1 MLESLVEVVVY
12 VVCCAILHA
21 DERASIAVL
30 TKKLPCVI
38 KYVEEIY

>member
-12 VVCCAILHA
+12 IVCCAILCVE
-21 DERASIAVL
+21 ERASIAVL

-38 KYVEEIY
+38 KNVEKI